1 MDSCQWLY
9 SFTLPVIDSKFVE
22 GEVTYEKFEETV
34 SRSNVKLNNIYFVTH
49 AFLTY
54 LFDVKKLLLDNFGE
68 DKFDIE
74 VAYVFD
80 YLEGWTYDNSYG
92 YACGESSE
100 PFLMHFRLIVLAR

>member
-1 MDSCQWLY
+1 MKS
-9 SFTLPVIDSKFVE
+9 
-22 GEVTYEKFEETV
+22 FEETV

-80 YLEGWTYDNSYG
+80 YLEGWTYDNGYG
-92 YACGESSE
+92 DACGESSE
-100 PFLMHFRLIVLAR
+100 QFLIQFSINSTC